1 MVNCRV
7 AVGFGLYLSII
18 GITLPAHGQDP
29 NVHVVGASLIEGP
42 SKPEE
47 FPRWIADMHRWR
59 HEQLVRIGY
68 DGSEYDRPELKW
80 TQSSF
85 MQPQMMIED
94 RYFYDPVAGK
104 YTVNR
109 YLDDLEKR
117 YGGIDAVL
125 IWPTY
130 PNIGID
136 SRNQFDMFRD
146 MPGGIAGI
154 RQMVADF
161 HARKVRVLFP
171 IMLWDQGTRDVGK
184 PEAEALAEEL
194 AAVGA
199 DGVNGDTM
207 NAVPR
212 LFRIASDKTGHPL
225 AFEPEHLTQDEALAY
240 NNMDWAQAVPA
251 NPIQQS
257 GPMRQYLGVA
267 GPEYVDKYK
276 WLEHR
281 HMTNISDRWQRDK
294 NVDLQYAFFNGIGME
309 TWENIWGIW
318 NGLTSRDAETI
329 RRIAKIERY
338 FAPLLVSEGWEPHAP
353 MLRFEVYASKWPAQE
368 RTLWTIINRNEYD
381 VDREQISLPN
391 TTGLRYFDVW
401 HGVELKP
408 EVHGD
413 HITLSFP
420 IEAKGFGAL
429 LATTSSDAALDAF
442 LREMKQLNSVRLD
455 SFSKQWTVLPQTMT
469 AIQSTKPASSAPEG
483 MVKIPA
489 TEYQF
494 DVDGVEIEGGNLA
507 GVDFQYPWENEARRH
522 HHHIMQVASFF
533 IDKYPVT
540 NDQFKKFIDAT
551 HYHPKDDHNFLKDWT
566 NGSYPEG
573 WTNRPVTWV
582 SLEDAR
588 AYAAWA
594 GKRLPHEWEW
604 QLAAQG
610 TDGRTYPWGNQ
621 WDAKMVPPVNR
632 SREASGPADV
642 TAHPQAASPFGVEDL
657 VGDVWQ
663 WTDEYSDE
671 HTRAA
676 VLRGG
681 SYYRPTGSVWY
692 FPQAYELHQHGKYLM
707 MAPGRDRAATI
718 GFRCV
723 VDAAPAK

>member
-1 MVNCRV
+1 VTRRV
-7 AVGFGLYLSII
+7 AVLVVVFAFVTGFVAS
-18 GITLPAHGQDP
+18 ARAQDP
-29 NVHVVGASLIEGP
+29 NVRVVGNSLIEGP
-42 SKPEE
+42 AKPEE
-47 FPRWIADMHRWR
+47 FGRWIADMRRWR

-94 RYFYDPVAGK
+94 RYFYDPAAGK
-104 YTVNR
+104 YTGNR

-125 IWPTY
+125 VWPTY

-136 SRNQFDMFRD
+136 SRNQFDMFGD

-161 HARKVRVLFP
+161 HARNVRVLFP
-171 IMLWDQGTRDVGK
+171 IMLWDQGTHNPGK
-184 PEAEALAEEL
+184 PEAAALAEEL

-212 LFRIASDKTGHPL
+212 AFRVASDKTGHPL

-251 NPIQQS
+251 NPVAQP
-257 GPMRQYLGVA
+257 GPMRLYLGVA
-267 GPEYVDKYK
+267 GPEYVNKYK

-294 NVDLQYAFFNGIGME
+294 NVDLQYAFFNGVGME

-318 NGLTSRDAETI
+318 NGLTPRDAETV
-329 RRIAKIERY
+329 RRVGKIERQ
-338 FAPLLVSEGWEPHAP
+338 FAPLLISDGWEPHTP
-353 MLRFEVYASKWPAQE
+353 MLRFEVYASKWPAKDQ
-368 RTLWTIINRNEYD
+368 TLWTVINRNEYD
-381 VDREQISLPN
+381 VDGEQMSLPN
-391 TTGLRYFDVW
+391 TAGMHYFDVW
-401 HGVELKP
+401 HGIELKP
-408 EVHGD
+408 EPRGD
-413 HITLSFP
+413 RATLRFLV
-420 IEAKGFGAL
+420 EANGFGAV
-429 LATTSSDAALDAF
+429 LATAAPDAKLEAF

-455 SFSKQWTVLPQTMT
+455 TFSKQWKVLPQTMT
-469 AIQSTKPASSAPEG
+469 PIEPTKAPAAPPEG
-483 MVKIPA
+483 MVRVPA
-489 TEYQF
+489 TQYEF
-494 DVDGVEIEGGNLA
+494 EVEGIEIEGGNLA
-507 GVDFQYPWENEARRH
+507 GVDFQYPWENEARRRH
-522 HHHIMQVASFF
+522 HHTMQVPSFF

-540 NDQFKKFIDAT
+540 NQQFKKFVDAT
-551 HYHPKDDHNFLKDWT
+551 HYHPRDDHNFLKDWT
-566 NGSYPEG
+566 NGAYPSG
-573 WTNRPVTWV
+573 LDNRPVTWV

-610 TDGRTYPWGNQ
+610 TDGRSYPWGDK
-621 WDAKMVPPVNR
+621 WDPNMVAPVNR

-642 TAHPQAASPFGVEDL
+642 AAHPQAASPFGVEDL
-657 VGDVWQ
+657 VGNVWQ
-663 WTDEYSDE
+663 WTDEYSDD

-681 SYYRPTGSVWY
+681 SYYRPMGSVWY
-692 FPQAYELHQHGKYLM
+692 FPQAYDLHQHGKYLL
-707 MAPGRDRAATI
+707 MAPGRDRAATV

-723 VDAAPAK
+723 ADAASAN